1 MGQILENGYE
11 LKTTFWNDFTIADAF
26 GVDAIKDTF
35 ERAFNEWRNNVVYV
49 TELAMVMSWKS
60 CAYYGKNET
69 FMNLYIEL
77 YYRVDEWCIN
87 NLKDEDLRYYF
98 DTTDWKNERL
108 MNQKSINNPKIYG
121 SAV

>member
-11 LKTTFWNDFTIADAF
+11 LKTTFWDDFTIADAF

-60 CAYYGKNET
+60 CDYYGKNET

-98 DTTDWKNERL
+98 DTTD
-108 MNQKSINNPKIYG
+108 
-121 SAV
+121 